1 MENLSMSNTLKVVLT
16 GDASQLN
23 SALNKTSAR
32 LKNFGSK
39 AQAIGSKIS
48 RNLTM
53 PLTLVA
59 GASVKLAV
67 DFDKSMT
74 KIESLV
80 GIAGDEVAKMGETA
94 KQMATDTGRSASEA
108 ADALFF
114 ITSAGLEGE
123 QAMNVLNA
131 SLKAAAVGL
140 GDTATVA
147 DLATSA
153 MNAYGADTLGASDA
167 TDVLV
172 AAVREGK
179 LESSELAGAMGSVLP
194 IASNMGVSFNE
205 VGAAFAA
212 MSRTGTNAA
221 VASTQLRG
229 ILNGLLK
236 PTKEAEDALSGMG
249 LSSADLRKTIRE
261 DGLLA
266 TLEILKTNFEGNDEA
281 AAKVFGN
288 VRALSGVMDLLGAGV
303 DSTREIFAEM
313 NKVQGATATAFDAT
327 SQSASFQLQKALTG
341 VRNSLTEVG
350 GTLLSAV
357 LPHIQKFTSFIQGL
371 VQSFMNLNPQTQ
383 SLVLGLTA
391 IAAALPAILS
401 VAGAL
406 ATALGAILTPAGLVV
421 AALAAVATIVVQN
434 WGVVKK
440 TLVDVANYFI
450 DLYNESLAF
459 RLIIEGFVAL
469 FKTIFDA
476 GVALVNG
483 LINQFKIAANFIKG
497 LFSNVGKIVQGAF
510 SLSPTMIKEGLAGIS
525 DVLID
530 GVTDTAEN
538 VKDVFADI
546 GTSGAEN
553 FTEAFEKSMRPQ
565 KIANVTEEG
574 LQQGLDNVVSS
585 IKSKVA
591 GIFTVGG
598 AGATATGATT
608 ATGGEADPTFS
619 SVFGTPEA
627 EAFDPNAVEFIDDVD
642 FEELH
647 AGIDATVNKMN
658 QMKSISEQMGQ
669 GISDAFGAMG
679 QSIVESLG
687 LADGAFG
694 SFLSSFITNAMQ
706 FIAVSL
712 AQSMG
717 FAVQGAAQSAAA
729 AGPFAAFVLP
739 ALIAGATAAISG
751 AFKKVPKFA
760 NGGIVSTPTL
770 GMFGEYAGARQNPEV
785 VAPLD
790 RLKSMIEPRGAQQ
803 VDVGGSFQLRGQD
816 LVVALQRAETNRGR
830 IK

>member
-1 MENLSMSNTLKVVLT
+1 
-16 GDASQLN
+16 
-23 SALNKTSAR
+23 
-32 LKNFGSK
+32 
-39 AQAIGSKIS
+39 
-48 RNLTM
+48 
-53 PLTLVA
+53 
-59 GASVKLAV
+59 
-67 DFDKSMT
+67 
-74 KIESLV
+74 
-80 GIAGDEVAKMGETA
+80 
-94 KQMATDTGRSASEA
+94 
-108 ADALFF
+108 
-114 ITSAGLEGE
+114 
-123 QAMNVLNA
+123 
-131 SLKAAAVGL
+131 
-140 GDTATVA
+140 
-147 DLATSA
+147 
-153 MNAYGADTLGASDA
+153 
-167 TDVLV
+167 
-172 AAVREGK
+172 
-179 LESSELAGAMGSVLP
+179 
-194 IASNMGVSFNE
+194 MGVSFNE

>member
-1 MENLSMSNTLKVVLT
+1 MANTLKVVLT

-53 PLTLVA
+53 PLTLVG

-80 GIAGDEVAKMGETA
+80 GIAGEEVAKMGDTA

-114 ITSAGLEGE
+114 ITSAGLEGSE
-123 QAMNVLNA
+123 AMDVLDA
-131 SLKAAAVGL
+131 SLQAAAVGL

-236 PTKEAEDALSGMG
+236 PTKDAEDALAGMG
-249 LSSADLRKTIRE
+249 LSSAGLRKSLKE

-266 TLEILKTNFEGNDEA
+266 TLEILKTNFEGNDQA

-313 NKVQGATATAFDAT
+313 NNVQGATATAFEAT

-371 VQSFMNLNPQTQ
+371 IQSFMNLSPQTQ

-421 AALAAVATIVVQN
+421 AALGAIATIVVQN
-434 WGVVKK
+434 WGAVKK
-440 TLVDVANYFI
+440 ALVDVANGFI

-469 FKTIFDA
+469 FKTIYGA

-483 LINQFKIAANFIKG
+483 LINQFKIVGKFVVD
-497 LFSNVGKIVQGAF
+497 LFSNVGQIIVGAF
-510 SLSPTMIKEGLAGIS
+510 TLDRSLIKEGIAGIGET
-525 DVLID
+525 LLE
-530 GVTDTAEN
+530 GVTETAGN
-538 VKDVFADI
+538 ITDI
-546 GTSGAEN
+546 FVDFGTSASEN
-553 FTEAFEKSMRPQ
+553 FVDAFEKSMRPQ

-574 LQQGLDNVVSS
+574 LQQGIDNGLQRLQNGIANIVSGG
-585 IKSKVA
+585 
-591 GIFTVGG
+591 GIAASAVGG
-598 AGATATGATT
+598 TT
-608 ATGGEADPTFS
+608 TTTGGGDADPTFAS
-619 SVFGTPEA
+619 TFGAVDSGIVDPETI
-627 EAFDPNAVEFIDDVD
+627 EFIDDSVD
-642 FEELH
+642 FEQLH
-647 AGIDATVNKMN
+647 TGIDATVAKMN
-658 QMKSISEQMGQ
+658 QMQSVSELMGQ
-669 GISDAFGAMG
+669 GVQDAFGAMG
-679 QSIVESLG
+679 QSIVQSLG
-687 LADGAFG
+687 LADNAFG
-694 SFLSSFITNAMQ
+694 AFLSSFITNALQ
-706 FIAVSL
+706 FLAVNL
-712 AQSMG
+712 AESMG
-717 FAVQGAAQSAAA
+717 FAVSAASKTAAA
-729 AGPFAAFVLP
+729 AGPVGAFVLP
-739 ALIAGATAAISG
+739 ALIAGATAAIGG
-751 AFKKVPKFA
+751 AFKKIPKFA
-760 NGGIVSTPTL
+760 DGGIVSTPTL
-770 GMFGEYAGARQNPEV
+770 GMFGEYTGARQNPEV
-785 VAPLD
+785 VAPLNK
-790 RLKSMIEPRGAQQ
+790 LTSMIQPRGAQQ

>member
-1 MENLSMSNTLKVVLT
+1 
-16 GDASQLN
+16 
-23 SALNKTSAR
+23 
-32 LKNFGSK
+32 
-39 AQAIGSKIS
+39 
-48 RNLTM
+48 M
-53 PLTLVA
+53 PLTLVG

-80 GIAGDEVAKMGETA
+80 GIAGEEVAKMGDTA

-114 ITSAGLEGE
+114 ITSAGLEGSE
-123 QAMNVLNA
+123 AMDVLDA
-131 SLKAAAVGL
+131 SLQAAAVGL

-153 MNAYGADTLGASDA
+153 MNAYGSDTLGASDA

-236 PTKEAEDALSGMG
+236 PTKDAEDALSGMG
-249 LSSADLRKTIRE
+249 LSSAGLRKSLKE

-266 TLEILKTNFEGNDEA
+266 TLEILKTNFEGNDQA

-313 NKVQGATATAFDAT
+313 NNVQGATATAFEAT
-327 SQSASFQLQKALTG
+327 SQSASFQLQKALNG

-371 VQSFMNLNPQTQ
+371 IQSFMNLSPQTQ

-421 AALAAVATIVVQN
+421 AALAAIATIVVQN
-434 WGVVKK
+434 WGAVKK
-440 TLVDVANYFI
+440 GLVDVANYFI

-483 LINQFKIAANFIKG
+483 LINQFKIAGNFISG

-510 SLSPTMIKEGLAGIS
+510 SLSPSMIKEGLAGIS
-525 DVLID
+525 DALVD

-546 GTSGAEN
+546 GTAGADN

-574 LQQGLDNVVSS
+574 LQQGIDNGLQRLQNGIANIVSGG
-585 IKSKVA
+585 
-591 GIFTVGG
+591 GIAASAVGG
-598 AGATATGATT
+598 TT
-608 ATGGEADPTFS
+608 TTTGGGDADPTFGS
-619 SVFGTPEA
+619 TFGAVDSGIVDPETI
-627 EAFDPNAVEFIDDVD
+627 EFIDDSVD
-642 FEELH
+642 FEQLH
-647 AGIDATVNKMN
+647 TGIDATVAKMN
-658 QMKSISEQMGQ
+658 QMQSVSNLMGQ
-669 GISDAFGAMG
+669 GVQDAFGAMG
-679 QSIVESLG
+679 QSIVQSLG
-687 LADGAFG
+687 LADNAFG
-694 SFLSSFITNAMQ
+694 AFLSSFITNAMQ
-706 FIAVSL
+706 FIAVNL
-712 AQSMG
+712 AESMSFG
-717 FAVQGAAQSAAA
+717 VSSAAK
-729 AGPFAAFVLP
+729 
-739 ALIAGATAAISG
+739 TASRRRT
-751 AFKKVPKFA
+751 
-760 NGGIVSTPTL
+760 NGGVCTSGT
-770 GMFGEYAGARQNPEV
+770 YC
-785 VAPLD
+785 
-790 RLKSMIEPRGAQQ
+790 RG
-803 VDVGGSFQLRGQD
+803 
-816 LVVALQRAETNRGR
+816 NRCNWWG
-830 IK
+830 I

>member
-1 MENLSMSNTLKVVLT
+1 MANTLKVVLT

-53 PLTLVA
+53 PLTLVG

-80 GIAGDEVAKMGETA
+80 GIAGEEVAKMGDTA

-114 ITSAGLEGE
+114 ITSAGLEGSE
-123 QAMNVLNA
+123 AMDVLDA
-131 SLKAAAVGL
+131 SLQAAAVGL

-236 PTKEAEDALSGMG
+236 PTKDAEDALSGMG
-249 LSSADLRKTIRE
+249 LSSAGLRQSLKE

-266 TLEILKTNFEGNDEA
+266 TLEILKTNFEGNDQA

-313 NKVQGATATAFDAT
+313 NNVQGATATAFEAT
-327 SQSASFQLQKALTG
+327 SQSASFQLQKALNG

-371 VQSFMNLNPQTQ
+371 IQSFMNLSPQTQ

-421 AALAAVATIVVQN
+421 AALGAIATIVVQN
-434 WGVVKK
+434 WGAVKK
-440 TLVDVANYFI
+440 GLVDVANGFI

-469 FKTIFDA
+469 FKSIYGA

-483 LINQFKIAANFIKG
+483 LINQFKIVGKFVID
-497 LFSNVGKIVQGAF
+497 LFSNVGQIIVGAF
-510 SLSPTMIKEGLAGIS
+510 TLDRSLIKEGIAGIGET
-525 DVLID
+525 LLE
-530 GVTDTAEN
+530 GVTETAGN
-538 VKDVFADI
+538 ITDI
-546 GTSGAEN
+546 FVDFGTSASEN
-553 FTEAFEKSMRPQ
+553 FVDAFEKSMRPQ

-574 LQQGLDNVVSS
+574 LQQGIDNVVSS
-585 IKSKVA
+585 IKDKVS
-591 GIFTVGG
+591 GIFAGG
-598 AGATATGATT
+598 IAASTTGGTT
-608 ATGGEADPTFS
+608 ATTGGGDADPTFTD
-619 SVFGTPEA
+619 VFGGVDSGIVDPETI
-627 EAFDPNAVEFIDDVD
+627 EFIDDSVD
-642 FEELH
+642 FDELH
-647 AGIDATVNKMN
+647 AGIDATVAKMN
-658 QMKSISEQMGQ
+658 QMQSVSDLMGQ
-669 GISDAFGAMG
+669 GVQDAFSAMG
-679 QSIVESLG
+679 QSIVQSLG
-687 LADGAFG
+687 LADNAFG
-694 SFLSSFITNAMQ
+694 AFLSSFITNALQ
-706 FIAVSL
+706 FLAVNL
-712 AQSMG
+712 AESMSFG
-717 FAVQGAAQSAAA
+717 VSAAAKTAAA
-729 AGPFAAFVLP
+729 AGPVGAFVLP

-751 AFKKVPKFA
+751 AFKKIPKFA
-760 NGGIVSTPTL
+760 DGGIVSTPTL
-770 GMFGEYAGARQNPEV
+770 GMFGEYTGARQNPEV
-785 VAPLD
+785 VAPLNK
-790 RLKSMIEPRGAQQ
+790 LTSMIQPRGAQQ

>member
-1 MENLSMSNTLKVVLT
+1 MANTLKVVLT

-53 PLTLVA
+53 PLTLVG

-80 GIAGDEVAKMGETA
+80 GIAGEEVAKMGDTA

-114 ITSAGLEGE
+114 ITSAGLEGSE
-123 QAMNVLNA
+123 AMDVLDA
-131 SLKAAAVGL
+131 SLQAAAVGL

-153 MNAYGADTLGASDA
+153 MNAYGSDTLGASDA

-236 PTKEAEDALSGMG
+236 PTKDAEDALAGMG
-249 LSSADLRKTIRE
+249 LSSAGLRKSLKE

-266 TLEILKTNFEGNDEA
+266 TLEILKTNFEGNDQA

-313 NKVQGATATAFDAT
+313 NNVQGATATAFEAT

-371 VQSFMNLNPQTQ
+371 IQSFMNLNPQTQ

-421 AALAAVATIVVQN
+421 AALGAIATIVVQN
-434 WGVVKK
+434 WGAVKK
-440 TLVDVANYFI
+440 ALVDVANGFI

-469 FKTIFDA
+469 FKTIYGA

-483 LINQFKIAANFIKG
+483 LINQFKIVGKFVVD
-497 LFSNVGKIVQGAF
+497 LFSNVGQIIVGAF
-510 SLSPTMIKEGLAGIS
+510 TLDRSLIKEGIAGIGET
-525 DVLID
+525 LLE
-530 GVTDTAEN
+530 GVMETAGNITDIF
-538 VKDVFADI
+538 VDF
-546 GTSGAEN
+546 GTSASEN
-553 FTEAFEKSMRPQ
+553 FVDAFEKSMRPQ

-574 LQQGLDNVVSS
+574 LQQGIDNGLQRLQNGIANIVSGG
-585 IKSKVA
+585 
-591 GIFTVGG
+591 GIAASALGG
-598 AGATATGATT
+598 TT
-608 ATGGEADPTFS
+608 TTTGGGDADPTFAS
-619 SVFGTPEA
+619 TFGAVDSGIVDPETI
-627 EAFDPNAVEFIDDVD
+627 EFIDDSVD
-642 FEELH
+642 FEQLH
-647 AGIDATVNKMN
+647 TGIDATVAKMN
-658 QMKSISEQMGQ
+658 QMQSVSELMGQ
-669 GISDAFGAMG
+669 GVQDAFGAMG
-679 QSIVESLG
+679 QSIVQSLG
-687 LADGAFG
+687 LADNAFG
-694 SFLSSFITNAMQ
+694 AFLSSFITNALQ
-706 FIAVSL
+706 FLAVNL
-712 AQSMG
+712 AESMG
-717 FAVQGAAQSAAA
+717 FAVSAASKTAAA
-729 AGPFAAFVLP
+729 AGPVGAFVLP
-739 ALIAGATAAISG
+739 ALIAGATAAIGG
-751 AFKKVPKFA
+751 AFKKIPKFA
-760 NGGIVSTPTL
+760 DGGIVSTPTL
-770 GMFGEYAGARQNPEV
+770 GMFGEYTGARQNPEV
-785 VAPLD
+785 VAPLNK
-790 RLKSMIEPRGAQQ
+790 LTSMIQPRGAQQ

>member
-1 MENLSMSNTLKVVLT
+1 MANTLKVVLT

-53 PLTLVA
+53 PLTLVG

-80 GIAGDEVAKMGETA
+80 GIAGEEVAKMGDTA
-94 KQMATDTGRSASEA
+94 KQMATDTGRSATEA

-114 ITSAGLEGE
+114 ITSAGLEGSE
-123 QAMNVLNA
+123 AMNVLDA
-131 SLKAAAVGL
+131 SLQAAAVGL

-153 MNAYGADTLGASDA
+153 MNAYGSDTLGASDA

-236 PTKEAEDALSGMG
+236 PTKDAEDALSGMG
-249 LSSADLRKTIRE
+249 LSSAGLRQSLKE

-266 TLEILKTNFEGNDEA
+266 TLEILKTNFEGNDQA

-313 NKVQGATATAFDAT
+313 NNVQGATATAFEAT
-327 SQSASFQLQKALTG
+327 SQSASFQLQKALNG

-371 VQSFMNLNPQTQ
+371 IQSFMNLSPQTQ

-434 WGVVKK
+434 WGAVKK
-440 TLVDVANYFI
+440 GLVDVANYFI

-483 LINQFKIAANFIKG
+483 LINQFKIAGNFISG

-510 SLSPTMIKEGLAGIS
+510 SLSPSMIKEGLAGIS
-525 DVLID
+525 DALVE
-530 GVTDTAEN
+530 GVTETAGN

-546 GTSGAEN
+546 GTAGADN

-574 LQQGLDNVVSS
+574 LQQGIDNGLQRLQNGIANIVSGG
-585 IKSKVA
+585 
-591 GIFTVGG
+591 GIAASAVGG
-598 AGATATGATT
+598 TT
-608 ATGGEADPTFS
+608 ATTTGGGDADPTFGS
-619 SVFGTPEA
+619 TFGAVDSGIVDPETI
-627 EAFDPNAVEFIDDVD
+627 EFIDDSVD
-642 FEELH
+642 FDALH
-647 AGIDATVNKMN
+647 QGIDATVTKM
-658 QMKSISEQMGQ
+658 QTMQSVSQKMGQ
-669 GISDAFGAMG
+669 GIQDAFGQMG
-679 QSIVESLG
+679 ESIVATLG

-694 SFLSSFITNAMQ
+694 AFLSSFITNALQ
-706 FIAVSL
+706 FIAVNL

-717 FAVQGAAQSAAA
+717 FAVSSAAQSAASS
-729 AGPFAAFVLP
+729 GPFAAFVLP
-739 ALIAGATAAISG
+739 ALIAGATAAVSG
-751 AFKKVPKFA
+751 AFKKIPKFA
-760 NGGIVSTPTL
+760 DGGIVSTPTM
-770 GMFGEYAGARQNPEV
+770 GMFGEYTGARQNPEV

-790 RLKSMIEPRGAQQ
+790 RLTSMIQPRGAQQ

>member
-1 MENLSMSNTLKVVLT
+1 MANTLKVVLT

-53 PLTLVA
+53 PLTLVG

-80 GIAGDEVAKMGETA
+80 GIAGEEVAKMGDTA

-131 SLKAAAVGL
+131 SLQAAAVGL

-153 MNAYGADTLGASDA
+153 MNAYGSDTLSASGA

-236 PTKEAEDALSGMG
+236 PTKDAEDALAGMG
-249 LSSADLRKTIRE
+249 LSSAGLRKSLKE

-266 TLEILKTNFEGNDEA
+266 TLEILKTNFEGNDQA

-313 NKVQGATATAFDAT
+313 NNVQGATATAFEAT

-371 VQSFMNLNPQTQ
+371 IQSFMNLNPQTQ

-421 AALAAVATIVVQN
+421 AALGAIATIVVQN
-434 WGVVKK
+434 WGAVKK
-440 TLVDVANYFI
+440 ALVDVANGFI

-469 FKTIFDA
+469 FKTIYGA

-483 LINQFKIAANFIKG
+483 LINQFKIVGKFVVD
-497 LFSNVGKIVQGAF
+497 LFSNVGQIIVGAF
-510 SLSPTMIKEGLAGIS
+510 TLDRSLIKEGIAGIGET
-525 DVLID
+525 LLE
-530 GVTDTAEN
+530 GVTETAGN
-538 VKDVFADI
+538 ITDI
-546 GTSGAEN
+546 FVDFGTSASEN
-553 FTEAFEKSMRPQ
+553 FVDAFEKSMRPQ

-574 LQQGLDNVVSS
+574 LQMGIDNGLQRLQNGIANIVSGG
-585 IKSKVA
+585 
-591 GIFTVGG
+591 GIAASAVGG
-598 AGATATGATT
+598 TTTTTG
-608 ATGGEADPTFS
+608 GGEADPTFS
-619 SVFGTPEA
+619 DVFGAVDSGIVDPETI
-627 EAFDPNAVEFIDDVD
+627 EFIDDSVD
-642 FEELH
+642 FDELH
-647 AGIDATVNKMN
+647 AGIDATVAKMN
-658 QMKSISEQMGQ
+658 QMQSVSELMGQ
-669 GISDAFGAMG
+669 GVQDAFGAMG
-679 QSIVESLG
+679 QSIIQSLG
-687 LADGAFG
+687 LADNAFG
-694 SFLSSFITNAMQ
+694 AFLSSFITNALQ
-706 FIAVSL
+706 FLAVNL
-712 AQSMG
+712 AESMG
-717 FAVQGAAQSAAA
+717 FAVSAASKTAAA
-729 AGPFAAFVLP
+729 AGPVGAFVLP

-751 AFKKVPKFA
+751 AFKKIPKFA
-760 NGGIVSTPTL
+760 DGGIVSTPTL
-770 GMFGEYAGARQNPEV
+770 GMFGEYTGARQNPEV
-785 VAPLD
+785 VAPLNK
-790 RLKSMIEPRGAQQ
+790 LTSMIQPRGAQQ

>member
-1 MENLSMSNTLKVVLT
+1 MANTLKVVLT

-53 PLTLVA
+53 PLTLVG

-80 GIAGDEVAKMGETA
+80 GIAGEEVAKMGDTA
-94 KQMATDTGRSASEA
+94 KQMATDTGRSATEA

-114 ITSAGLEGE
+114 ITSAGLEGSE
-123 QAMNVLNA
+123 AMDVLDA
-131 SLKAAAVGL
+131 SLQAAAVGL

-153 MNAYGADTLGASDA
+153 MNAYGSDTLGASDA

-236 PTKEAEDALSGMG
+236 PTKDAEDALSGMG
-249 LSSADLRKTIRE
+249 LSSAGLRQSLKE

-266 TLEILKTNFEGNDEA
+266 TLEILKTNFEGNDQA

-313 NKVQGATATAFDAT
+313 NNVQGATATAFEAT
-327 SQSASFQLQKALTG
+327 SQSASFQLQKALNG

-371 VQSFMNLNPQTQ
+371 IQSFMNLSPQTQ

-434 WGVVKK
+434 WGAVKK
-440 TLVDVANYFI
+440 GLVDVTNYFI
-450 DLYNESLAF
+450 DLYNESLGF
-459 RLIIEGFVAL
+459 RLLIEGFVAL
-469 FKTIFDA
+469 FKTIFRA

-483 LINQFKIAANFIKG
+483 LINQFKIAFNFIKG
-497 LFSNVGKIVQGAF
+497 LFSNVGKIIEGAF
-510 SLSPTMIKEGLAGIS
+510 TLDRSLIAEGLAGLG
-525 DVLID
+525 DELEK
-530 GVTDTAEN
+530 GVDKTGQN
-538 VKDVFADI
+538 VKKVFSDI
-546 GTSGAEN
+546 GFSASEEFN
-553 FTEAFEKSMRPQ
+553 DAFQKSMRPQ

-574 LQQGLDNVVSS
+574 LQMGIDNVVSS
-585 IKSKVA
+585 IKNKVA
-591 GIFTVGG
+591 GIFAVG
-598 AGATATGATT
+598 AGGT
-608 ATGGEADPTFS
+608 ATGGTTATSGGGDADPTFGS
-619 SVFGTPEA
+619 TFGGVDSGIVDPETI
-627 EAFDPNAVEFIDDVD
+627 EFIDDSVD
-642 FEELH
+642 YDALH
-647 AGIDATVNKMN
+647 QGIDATVAKMN
-658 QMKSISEQMGQ
+658 QMKAVSDLMGQ
-669 GISDAFGAMG
+669 GVQDAFGAMG
-679 QSIVESLG
+679 QSIVQSLG
-687 LADGAFG
+687 LADNAFG
-694 SFLSSFITNAMQ
+694 AFLSSFITNAMQ
-706 FIAVSL
+706 FIAVNL
-712 AQSMG
+712 AESMSFG
-717 FAVQGAAQSAAA
+717 VSSAAKTAAA
-729 AGPFAAFVLP
+729 AGPVGAFVLP
-739 ALIAGATAAISG
+739 ALIAGATAAIGG
-751 AFKKVPKFA
+751 AFKKIPKFA
-760 NGGIVSTPTL
+760 DGGIVSTPTL
-770 GMFGEYAGARQNPEV
+770 GMFGEYTGARQNPEV
-785 VAPLD
+785 VAPLNK
-790 RLKSMIEPRGAQQ
+790 LTSMIQPRGAQQ

>member
-1 MENLSMSNTLKVVLT
+1 MANTLKVVLT

-53 PLTLVA
+53 PLTLVG

-80 GIAGDEVAKMGETA
+80 GIAGEEVAKMGDTA

-131 SLKAAAVGL
+131 SLQAAAVGL

-153 MNAYGADTLGASDA
+153 MNAYGSDTLSASGA

-236 PTKEAEDALSGMG
+236 PTKDAEDALAGMG
-249 LSSADLRKTIRE
+249 LSSAGLRQSLKE

-266 TLEILKTNFEGNDEA
+266 TLEILKTNFEGNDQA

-313 NKVQGATATAFDAT
+313 NNVQGATATAFEAT
-327 SQSASFQLQKALTG
+327 SQSASFQLQKALNG

-371 VQSFMNLNPQTQ
+371 IQSFMNLSPQTQ

-421 AALAAVATIVVQN
+421 AALGAIATIVVQN
-434 WGVVKK
+434 WGAVKK
-440 TLVDVANYFI
+440 GLVDVANYFI

-483 LINQFKIAANFIKG
+483 LINQFKIAGNFISG
-497 LFSNVGKIVQGAF
+497 LFSNVAKIVQGAF
-510 SLSPTMIKEGLAGIS
+510 SLSPSMIKEGLAGIS
-525 DVLID
+525 DALVE
-530 GVTDTAEN
+530 GVTETAGN

-546 GTSGAEN
+546 GTAGADN

-574 LQQGLDNVVSS
+574 LQQGIDNVVSS
-585 IKSKVA
+585 IKDKVS
-591 GIFTVGG
+591 GIFAGG
-598 AGATATGATT
+598 AAATATGGTT
-608 ATGGEADPTFS
+608 ATTTGGGDADPTFGD
-619 SVFGTPEA
+619 VFGGVDSGMVDPETI
-627 EAFDPNAVEFIDDVD
+627 EFIDDSVD
-642 FEELH
+642 FDELH
-647 AGIDATVNKMN
+647 AGIDATVAKMN
-658 QMKSISEQMGQ
+658 QMQSVSDLMGQ
-669 GISDAFGAMG
+669 GVQDAFGAMG
-679 QSIVESLG
+679 QSIVQSLG
-687 LADGAFG
+687 LADNAFG
-694 SFLSSFITNAMQ
+694 AFLSSFITNALQ
-706 FIAVSL
+706 FLAVNL
-712 AQSMG
+712 AESMSFG
-717 FAVQGAAQSAAA
+717 VSAAAKTAAA
-729 AGPFAAFVLP
+729 AGPVGAFVLP
-739 ALIAGATAAISG
+739 ALIAGATAAIGG
-751 AFKKVPKFA
+751 AFKKIPKFA
-760 NGGIVSTPTL
+760 DGGIVSTPTL
-770 GMFGEYAGARQNPEV
+770 GMFGEYTGARQNPEV

-790 RLKSMIEPRGAQQ
+790 RLTSMIQPRGAQQ
-803 VDVGGSFQLRGQD
+803 VDVGGSFQIRGQD

>member
-1 MENLSMSNTLKVVLT
+1 
-16 GDASQLN
+16 
-23 SALNKTSAR
+23 
-32 LKNFGSK
+32 
-39 AQAIGSKIS
+39 
-48 RNLTM
+48 M
-53 PLTLVA
+53 PLTLVG

-80 GIAGDEVAKMGETA
+80 GIAGEEVAKMGDTA

-114 ITSAGLEGE
+114 ITSAGLEGSE
-123 QAMNVLNA
+123 AMDVLDA
-131 SLKAAAVGL
+131 SLQAAAVGL

-153 MNAYGADTLGASDA
+153 MNAYGSDTLGASDA

-236 PTKEAEDALSGMG
+236 PTKDAEDALSGMG
-249 LSSADLRKTIRE
+249 LSSAGLRQSLKE

-266 TLEILKTNFEGNDEA
+266 TLEILKTNFEGNDQA

-313 NKVQGATATAFDAT
+313 NNVQGATATAFEAT
-327 SQSASFQLQKALTG
+327 SQSASFQLQKALNG

-371 VQSFMNLNPQTQ
+371 IQSFMNLNPQTQ

-421 AALAAVATIVVQN
+421 AALGAIATIVVQN
-434 WGVVKK
+434 WGAVKK
-440 TLVDVANYFI
+440 GLVDVANYFI

-510 SLSPTMIKEGLAGIS
+510 SLSPSMIKEGLAGIS

-546 GTSGAEN
+546 GTSGADN

-574 LQQGLDNVVSS
+574 LQMGIDNQLQRLQNGIANIVSGG
-585 IKSKVA
+585 
-591 GIFTVGG
+591 GIAASTTGG
-598 AGATATGATT
+598 TT
-608 ATGGEADPTFS
+608 AKTGGGDADPTFAS
-619 SVFGTPEA
+619 TFGAVDSGIVDPETI
-627 EAFDPNAVEFIDDVD
+627 EFIDDSVD

-647 AGIDATVNKMN
+647 AGIDATVAKMN
-658 QMKSISEQMGQ
+658 QMQSVSDLMGQ
-669 GISDAFGAMG
+669 GVQDAFGAMG
-679 QSIVESLG
+679 EGIVQSLG
-687 LADGAFG
+687 LADNAFG
-694 SFLSSFITNAMQ
+694 AFLSSFITNAMQ
-706 FIAVSL
+706 FLAVNL
-712 AQSMG
+712 AESMSFG
-717 FAVQGAAQSAAA
+717 VSAAAKTAAA
-729 AGPFAAFVLP
+729 AGPVGAFVLP
-739 ALIAGATAAISG
+739 ALIAGATAAIGG
-751 AFKKVPKFA
+751 AFKKIPKFA
-760 NGGIVSTPTL
+760 DGGIVSTPTL
-770 GMFGEYAGARQNPEV
+770 GMFGEYTGARQNPEV
-785 VAPLD
+785 VAPLNK
-790 RLKSMIEPRGAQQ
+790 LTSMIQPRGAQQ

>member
-1 MENLSMSNTLKVVLT
+1 MSNTLKVVLT

-39 AQAIGSKIS
+39 AQAIGGKIS

-53 PLTLVA
+53 PLTLVG

-80 GIAGDEVAKMGETA
+80 GIAGEEVAKMGATA

-131 SLKAAAVGL
+131 SLQAAAVGL

-236 PTKEAEDALSGMG
+236 PTKDAEDALAGMG
-249 LSSADLRKTIRE
+249 LSSAGLRQSLKE

-266 TLEILKTNFEGNDEA
+266 TLEILKTNFEGNDQA

-303 DSTREIFAEM
+303 ESTREIFAEM
-313 NKVQGATATAFDAT
+313 NNVQGATSTAFEAT
-327 SQSASFQLQKALTG
+327 SQSASFQLQKALNG

-350 GTLLSAV
+350 GTILTAV
-357 LPHIQKFTSFIQGL
+357 LPHIQKFTSFVQGL
-371 VQSFMNLNPQTQ
+371 IQSFMNLNPQTQ
-383 SLVLGLTA
+383 SLIMGLTA

-406 ATALGAILTPAGLVV
+406 ATALGAILSPAGLVV

-434 WGVVKK
+434 WGAVKK
-440 TLVDVANYFI
+440 AIVDVANYFI
-450 DLYNESLAF
+450 DLYNESLAV
-459 RLIIEGFVAL
+459 RLIIQGFVAL
-469 FKTIFDA
+469 FKTIFA
-476 GVALVNG
+476 GAVAAVNG
-483 LINQFKIAANFIKG
+483 IINQFKIAGNFIKG
-497 LFSNVGKIVQGAF
+497 LFSNVGKIIRGAF
-510 SLSPTMIKEGLAGIS
+510 SLKPSLIREGLSGLGDA
-525 DVLID
+525 LTE
-530 GVTDTAEN
+530 GVTETANN
-538 VKDVFADI
+538 VKGVFNEI
-546 GTSGAEN
+546 GTAASDN
-553 FTEAFEKSMRPQ
+553 FTEAFEKSMRGN
-565 KIANVTEEG
+565 KIAHVTEEG
-574 LQQGLDNVVSS
+574 LQEGIDNVVSS
-585 IKSKVA
+585 IKSKVS
-591 GIFTVGG
+591 GIFSGGVG
-598 AGATATGATT
+598 AATATSGTT
-608 ATGGEADPTFS
+608 STGGGEGDPTFS
-619 SVFGTPEA
+619 GVFGQTDDG
-627 EAFDPNAVEFIDDVD
+627 FVDPSAIESIDVD
-642 FEELH
+642 FVEQEAALDSL
-647 AGIDATVNKMN
+647 AAKMQQTKAIN
-658 QMKSISEQMGQ
+658 EQMGQ
-669 GISDAFGAMG
+669 GIQDAFGAMG
-679 QSIVESLG
+679 QSIVQNLG
-687 LADGAFG
+687 LADNAFG
-694 SFLSSFITNAMQ
+694 AFLSSFITNAMQ
-706 FIAVSL
+706 FLAVNL
-712 AQSMG
+712 AESMSFG
-717 FAVQGAAQSAAA
+717 VSAAAKTAAA
-729 AGPFAAFVLP
+729 AGPVGAFVLP

-751 AFKKVPKFA
+751 AFKKIPKFA
-760 NGGIVSTPTL
+760 SGGIVSTPTL

-790 RLKSMIEPRGAQQ
+790 RLTSMIEPRGAQQ

>member
-1 MENLSMSNTLKVVLT
+1 MSNTLKVVLT

-39 AQAIGSKIS
+39 AQAIGGKIS

-53 PLTLVA
+53 PLTLVG

-80 GIAGDEVAKMGETA
+80 GIAGEEVAKMGATA

-131 SLKAAAVGL
+131 SLQAAAVGL

-236 PTKEAEDALSGMG
+236 PTKDAEDALAGMG
-249 LSSADLRKTIRE
+249 LSSAGLRQSLKE

-266 TLEILKTNFEGNDEA
+266 TLEILKTNFEGNDQA

-303 DSTREIFAEM
+303 ESTREIFAEM
-313 NKVQGATATAFDAT
+313 NNVQGATSTAFEAT
-327 SQSASFQLQKALTG
+327 SQSASFQLQKALNG

-350 GTLLSAV
+350 GTILTAV
-357 LPHIQKFTSFIQGL
+357 LPHIQKFTSFVQGL
-371 VQSFMNLNPQTQ
+371 IQSFMNLNPQTQ
-383 SLVLGLTA
+383 SLIMGLTA

-406 ATALGAILTPAGLVV
+406 ATALGAILSPAGLVV

-434 WGVVKK
+434 WGAVKK
-440 TLVDVANYFI
+440 AIVDVANYFI
-450 DLYNESLAF
+450 DLYNESLAV

-469 FKTIFDA
+469 FKTIFA
-476 GVALVNG
+476 GAVAAVNG
-483 LINQFKIAANFIKG
+483 IINQFKIAGRFIKG
-497 LFSNVGKIVQGAF
+497 LFSNIGKIIRGVF
-510 SLSPTMIKEGLAGIS
+510 TLDRSMIK
-525 DVLID
+525 D
-530 GVTDTAEN
+530 GVAGLGDALTEGVTETANN
-538 VKDVFADI
+538 VKGVFNEI
-546 GTSGAEN
+546 GTAASDN
-553 FTEAFEKSMRPQ
+553 FTEAFEKSMRGN
-565 KIANVTEEG
+565 KIAHVTEEG
-574 LQQGLDNVVSS
+574 LQEGIDNVVSS
-585 IKSKVA
+585 IKSKVS
-591 GIFTVGG
+591 GIFSGG
-598 AGATATGATT
+598 GGGATATSGTT
-608 ATGGEADPTFS
+608 STGGGEGDPTFS
-619 SVFGTPEA
+619 SVFGQVDDG
-627 EAFDPNAVEFIDDVD
+627 FVDPSTIESIDVD
-642 FEELH
+642 FEEQESALDSL
-647 AGIDATVNKMN
+647 AAKMKQTQAVNE
-658 QMKSISEQMGQ
+658 QLSEGMQA
-669 GISDAFGAMG
+669 AFGAMG

-687 LADGAFG
+687 LADNAFG
-694 SFLSSFITNAMQ
+694 AFLSSFITNALQ

-717 FAVQGAAQSAAA
+717 LAVQGAAQSAAA

-760 NGGIVSTPTL
+760 KGGIVSTPTL

-790 RLKSMIEPRGAQQ
+790 RLTSMIEPRGAQQ

>member
-1 MENLSMSNTLKVVLT
+1 MANTLKVILT

-39 AQAIGSKIS
+39 TQALGSKIS
-48 RNLTM
+48 RNLTL
-53 PLTLVA
+53 PLTLVG

-80 GIAGDEVAKMGETA
+80 GIAGEEVAKMGDTA
-94 KQMATDTGRSASEA
+94 KQMATETGRSATEA

-114 ITSAGLEGE
+114 ITSAGLEGSE
-123 QAMNVLNA
+123 AMDVLDA
-131 SLKAAAVGL
+131 SLQAAAVGL

-153 MNAYGADTLGASDA
+153 MNAYGSDTLGASDA

-179 LESSELAGAMGSVLP
+179 LESSELASAMGSVLP
-194 IASNMGVSFNE
+194 IASNMGVTFNE

-249 LSSADLRKTIRE
+249 LSSAGLRKSLKE

-266 TLEILKTNFEGNDEA
+266 TLEILKTNFEGNDQA

-313 NKVQGATATAFDAT
+313 NNVQGATANAFEAT
-327 SQSASFQLQKALTG
+327 SKSASFQLQKALNG

-357 LPHIQKFTSFIQGL
+357 LPHIQKLTSFVTGL

-383 SLVLGLTA
+383 SLILGLTG

-483 LINQFKIAANFIKG
+483 LINQFKIAGNFISG
-497 LFSNVGKIVQGAF
+497 LFSNVGKIIQGAF
-510 SLSPTMIKEGLAGIS
+510 SLSPSMIKEGLAGIGETL
-525 DVLID
+525 VD
-530 GVTDTAEN
+530 GVTETAGN
-538 VKDVFADI
+538 VKDIFADI
-546 GTSGAEN
+546 GTAGADN
-553 FTEAFEKSMRPQ
+553 FTEAFEKAMKP
-565 KIANVTEEG
+565 KIIANVTEEG
-574 LQQGLDNVVSS
+574 LQQGVDNVFSS
-585 IKSKVA
+585 LKNNVA
-591 GIFTVGG
+591 GILAVG
-598 AGATATGATT
+598 AGGT
-608 ATGGEADPTFS
+608 ATGGTTATSGGGDADPSFS
-619 SVFGTPEA
+619 SVFGSTED
-627 EAFDPNAVEFIDDVD
+627 EAFDPNSVEFIDDSVD
-642 FEELH
+642 YDAMH
-647 AGIDATVNKMN
+647 QGIDATVAKMN
-658 QMKSISEQMGQ
+658 QMKAVSDLMGQ
-669 GISDAFGAMG
+669 GVQDAFGAMG
-679 QSIVESLG
+679 QSIVQSLG
-687 LADGAFG
+687 LADNAFG
-694 SFLSSFITNAMQ
+694 AFLSSFITNAMQ
-706 FIAVSL
+706 FIAVNL
-712 AQSMG
+712 AESMSFG
-717 FAVQGAAQSAAA
+717 VSTAAKTAAA
-729 AGPFAAFVLP
+729 AGPVGAFVLP
-739 ALIAGATAAISG
+739 ALIAGATAAIGG
-751 AFKKVPKFA
+751 AFKKIPKFA
-760 NGGIVSTPTL
+760 NGGIVSTPTM
-770 GMFGEYAGARQNPEV
+770 GMFGEYTGARQNPEV

-790 RLKSMIEPRGAQQ
+790 KLTSMIEPRGAQQ
-803 VDVGGSFQLRGQD
+803 VSVGGSFQLRGQD
-816 LVVALQRAETNRGR
+816 LVVALQRADNNRGR